1 MVVKN
6 VCRRS
11 TPGWPRGV
19 SGGYQRCDGE
29 AGDGLGWRTTKG
41 LDAEF
46 VAFVHRRG
54 PHHLRIAV
62 LLTGDWH
69 TAEDLTQT
77 CLVKLYQV

>member
-1 MVVKN
+1 
-6 VCRRS
+6 
-11 TPGWPRGV
+11 
-19 SGGYQRCDGE
+19 
-29 AGDGLGWRTTKG
+29 LGWRTTKG